1 MARAVASE
9 PRVLLL
15 DEAMAGLNPAEI
27 DEAVEVILR
36 ISAAGVTIVLVE
48 HLLRVLNQLATRLV
62 VLDRGRLLAD
72 GEPQAVLS
80 DPEVVRAYLGRQT
93 RV

>member
-1 MARAVASE
+1 M
-9 PRVLLL
+9 
-15 DEAMAGLNPAEI
+15 
-27 DEAVEVILR
+27 LR
-36 ISAAGVTIVLVE
+36 RSSAAGVTIVLVE

-72 GEPQAVLS
+72 GEPHAVLAA
-80 DPEVVRAYLGRQT
+80 PAVVRAYLGRQT

>member
-1 MARAVASE
+1 
-9 PRVLLL
+9 VLLL

-27 DEAVEVILR
+27 DEAVRVIQR

-62 VLDRGRLLAD
+62 VLDRGQRLAD
-72 GEPQAVLS
+72 GEPQAVLA
-80 DPEVVRAYLGRQT
+80 DPAVVRAYLGRQPL
-93 RV
+93 V

>member
-1 MARAVASE
+1 
-9 PRVLLL
+9 
-15 DEAMAGLNPAEI
+15 
-27 DEAVEVILR
+27 
-36 ISAAGVTIVLVE
+36 
-48 HLLRVLNQLATRLV
+48 

-80 DPEVVRAYLGRQT
+80 DPAVVRAYLGRQT